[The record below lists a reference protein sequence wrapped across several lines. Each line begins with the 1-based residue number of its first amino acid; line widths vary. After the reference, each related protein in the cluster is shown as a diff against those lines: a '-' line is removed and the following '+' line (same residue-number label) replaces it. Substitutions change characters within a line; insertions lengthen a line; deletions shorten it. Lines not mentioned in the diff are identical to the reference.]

1 MYTGRPRVFKN
12 YIETNANQLRTK
24 LNSKKIQMAEDR
36 ARIEKDIQEAIANP
50 GAMRGAMRGKNRSTG
65 KMIRATQSI
74 SRLMAQTTSSSKAF
88 KQPDVEGLN
97 LERTVAEMLGRQ
109 MGKLCGVDNK
119 LKRKMSAASSRRINN
134 KTQVQFASAR
144 DL

>member
-50 GAMRGAMRGKNRSTG
+50 GAMRGKNRSTG

-97 LERTVAEMLGRQ
+97 LERTVAEMLSRQ